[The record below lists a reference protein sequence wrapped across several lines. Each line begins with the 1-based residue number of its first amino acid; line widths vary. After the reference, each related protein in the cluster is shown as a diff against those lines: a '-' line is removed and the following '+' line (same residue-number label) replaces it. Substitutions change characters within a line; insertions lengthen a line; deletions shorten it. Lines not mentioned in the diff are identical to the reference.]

1 MEPDTEAKGAEI
13 AMKNEDSVNSM
24 LESSCKVVSSIG
36 SERDGRQAPTARRQ
50 GPKTRVR
57 VSDS

>member
-1 MEPDTEAKGAEI
+1 MEPDTEAKGAKI

-36 SERDGRQAPTARRQ
+36 SERDGRQAPAARRQ
-50 GPKTRVR
+50 GPKNTG
-57 VSDS
+57 